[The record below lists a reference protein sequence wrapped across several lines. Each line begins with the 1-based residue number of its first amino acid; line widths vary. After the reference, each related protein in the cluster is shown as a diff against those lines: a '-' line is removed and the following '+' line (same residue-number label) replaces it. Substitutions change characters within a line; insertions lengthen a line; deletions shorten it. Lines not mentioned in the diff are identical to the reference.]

1 MKYKLAIF
9 DFDGTL
15 VDSYPFFLEVQNE
28 LAKQYNLKQLTLD
41 EMDASDGDPRKMMKM
56 AGMSLWK
63 LPLFMRGARKMMAER
78 IDRIPLFDGVGEM
91 LQKLSKSGV
100 LLSMITSNSYANVSR
115 KLGAD
120 IMTQFI
126 EPQFDTSLFGK
137 GKRLKKLLRKT
148 KVEASR
154 VIYIGDEIRD
164 IKSSHTVHVPF
175 GAVPWGYT
183 RIETLK
189 EHSPAEIFKSM
200 DDIVEKIVG

>member
-1 MKYKLAIF
+1 MKYKLVIF

-63 LPLFMRGARKMMAER
+63 LPLFMRSARKMMAER
-78 IDRIPLFDGVGEM
+78 IDRIPLFDGVGDM

-100 LLSMITSNSYANVSR
+100 MLSMITSNSYANVSR

-120 IMTQFI
+120 TMSLFI

-148 KVEASR
+148 RVESRR

-164 IKSSHTVHVPF
+164 IKSSHAVQVPF

-189 EHSPAEIFKSM
+189 EHSPAEVFKSM
-200 DDIVEKIVG
+200 DDIVEKIVE